1 MMRVGLWTFLHLLGM
16 ALWLGGMFT
25 AGIWTSTARATAD
38 HTVIAFAYGTA
49 GRIYR
54 VFVAAGAW
62 ITIGAGV
69 VLTFTTSRAWF
80 SPFPEHWLFQMQI
93 FGLLAFAATVL
104 YVIPNSTALA
114 RLAGEVAESGELKP
128 EFQKRVKA
136 QAIVGSAVG
145 GILIYAV
152 LLGSLRF

>member
-1 MMRVGLWTFLHLLGM
+1 MRIGLWSFLHLLGM

-25 AGIWTSTARATAD
+25 AGMWTSRARSTSD
-38 HTVIAFAYGTA
+38 RTVIAFAYGTA
-49 GRIYR
+49 RRIYR
-54 VFVAAGAW
+54 GIVAAGAW
-62 ITIGAGV
+62 VTIIAGA
-69 VLTFTTSRAWF
+69 VLMFTTNRTWF
-80 SPFPEHWLFQMQI
+80 QPFPEHWLFQMQI
-93 FGLLAFAATVL
+93 FGLLALAGTIL

-114 RLAGEVAESGELKP
+114 RLADEGKEAGELSP
-128 EFQKRVKA
+128 EFQKRVKR